1 MKGNFIIEGGHKLS
15 GSIDVFGAKNAAL
28 PILAA
33 SVLSRE
39 KIIIDNIPVIEDV
52 ITLIKILKS
61 VGVKVVF
68 LKKNKLKLDA
78 SKINIKNINYDLIS
92 KIRSSVLLLSAL
104 SSRVD
109 AFKITVPGGCQLGAR
124 ILDPHI
130 NAFKTLGIKIKKS
143 GKFFEVINT
152 HLKVK
157 NREVVMLEMS
167 VTATENIII
176 ASVLLSGKTKIYG
189 AASDP
194 YVSDLCHFLNSI
206 GAKIKGV
213 GSHELEIEGVS
224 NFSGGE
230 HFIMYDPIEMG
241 TFIALAAGTKSHL
254 IVKNVVPDFI
264 RLELLKFKEANV
276 RFKLINKKIFAKGWG
291 YELCDV
297 NVFPSELVAVKKIHN
312 MPYPGFAA
320 DILPIFA
327 TLMTQAKGV
336 SLIHDWMYEGRMK
349 YIEELNRMGA
359 DAFICD
365 PHRALITGPEKLEGK
380 DITSF
385 DLRSGATMIIAAL
398 IASGK
403 SVISNAYQVDRGYA
417 DIEKRLKKIGAKI
430 KRVK

>member
-1 MKGNFIIEGGHKLS
+1 MKEKFIIEGGQRLS
-15 GSIDVFGAKNAAL
+15 GSIDVFGAKNAVL

-33 SVLSRE
+33 SVLSKK
-39 KIIIDNIPVIEDV
+39 KIIIDNIPIIEDV
-52 ITLIKILKS
+52 LTLIEILRS
-61 VGVKVVF
+61 IGVKITF
-68 LKKNKLKLDA
+68 LKEDKIEVDA
-78 SKINIKNINYDLIS
+78 SFVNVKHIDYNLIS

-104 SSRVD
+104 SSRFNS
-109 AFKITVPGGCQLGAR
+109 FKITVPGGCQLGAR

-143 GKFFEVINT
+143 GKFFEVLNSHSKT
-152 HLKVK
+152 KK
-157 NREVVMLEMS
+157 REVVMSEMS

-176 ASVLLSGKTKIYG
+176 ASVLLFGTTKIYG

-194 YVSDLCHFLNSI
+194 YVQDLCHFLNNL
-206 GAKIKGV
+206 GAKISGIGSYELTIKGV
-213 GSHELEIEGVS
+213 RELA
-224 NFSGGE
+224 GGE
-230 HFIMYDPIEMG
+230 HFVMYDPIEMG
-241 TFIALAAGTKSHL
+241 TFIALAAGTKSHFT
-254 IVKNVVPDFI
+254 IRNVIPDFL

-276 RFKLINKKIFAKGWG
+276 KFKFNNKRKFEKAWG
-291 YELCDV
+291 YQICDLE
-297 NVFPSELVAVKKIHN
+297 VFPSKLRAVKKIHN
-312 MPYPGFAA
+312 MPYPGFAP

-327 TLMTQAKGV
+327 ALMTQAKGV

-359 DAFICD
+359 DAFVCD

-398 IASGK
+398 MAEGA

-417 DIEKRLKKIGAKI
+417 KIEKRLKKIGAKI
-430 KRVK
+430 KRIK

>member
-1 MKGNFIIEGGHKLS
+1 MKGKFIIEGKHKLS
-15 GSIDVFGAKNAAL
+15 GSIDVFGAKNAVL

-33 SVLSRE
+33 SVLSKK

-52 ITLIKILKS
+52 ITLIDILKS
-61 VGVKVVF
+61 IGVKVVF
-68 LKKNKLKLDA
+68 LGKKKIEVDA
-78 SKINIKNINYDLIS
+78 ENIDPENIDYNLIS

-104 SSRVD
+104 SSRAD

-124 ILDPHI
+124 ILAPHI
-130 NAFKTLGIKIKKS
+130 DGFKILGIKVKKR
-143 GKFFEVINT
+143 GKFFEVINS
-152 HLKVK
+152 HSKKK
-157 NREVVMLEMS
+157 NREVVMSEMS

-176 ASVLLSGKTKIYG
+176 ASVLLFGTTKIYG

-206 GAKIKGV
+206 GAKISGV
-213 GSHELEIEGVS
+213 GSHELIITGVHE
-224 NFSGGE
+224 FTSGK

-254 IVKNVVPDFI
+254 TVKNVIPNFI

-276 RFKLINKKIFAKGWG
+276 RFKFNNKRIFEKGWG
-291 YELCDV
+291 YEICDV
-297 NVFPSELVAVKKIHN
+297 EVFPSELKAVKKVHN

-327 TLMTQAKGV
+327 ALMTQAKGV
-336 SLIHDWMYEGRMK
+336 SLVHDWMYEGRMK

-359 DAFICD
+359 DAFVCD

-398 IASGK
+398 MASGK

-417 DIEKRLKKIGAKI
+417 EIEKRLKKIGAKI
-430 KRVK
+430 KRIK

>member
-1 MKGNFIIEGGHKLS
+1 MKEKFEIVGGYKLS
-15 GSIDVFGAKNAAL
+15 GSIDVFGAKNAVL

-33 SVLSRE
+33 SVLSKE
-39 KIIIDNIPVIEDV
+39 KIIIDNIPLIEDV
-52 ITLIKILKS
+52 LTLIDILKS
-61 VGVKVVF
+61 VGVKIVF
-68 LKKNKLKLDA
+68 LKKT
-78 SKINIKNINYDLIS
+78 KIELSAKNINTKNINYDLIS

-109 AFKITVPGGCQLGAR
+109 TFKISVPGGCQLGAR
-124 ILDPHI
+124 ILAPHI
-130 NAFKTLGIKIKKS
+130 EGFNALGVKIKKI
-143 GKFFEVINT
+143 GKFF
-152 HLKVK
+152 KVVNSHSKKK
-157 NREVVMLEMS
+157 NREIVMSEMS

-176 ASVLLSGKTKIYG
+176 ASVLLFGTTKIYG

-206 GAKIKGV
+206 GAKISGI
-213 GSHELEIEGVS
+213 GSHELIVEGVS
-224 NFSGGE
+224 DLGGGK

-254 IVKNVVPDFI
+254 TIKNVIPDFI

-276 RFKLINKKIFAKGWG
+276 KFKLNNKRIFEKGWG
-291 YELCDV
+291 YEICDV
-297 NVFPSELVAVKKIHN
+297 EIFPSKLKAVKKVHN

-327 TLMTQAKGV
+327 ALMTQAEGV
-336 SLIHDWMYEGRMK
+336 SLVHDWMYEGRMK

-359 DAFICD
+359 DAFVCD

-398 IASGK
+398 MASGK

-417 DIEKRLKKIGAKI
+417 DIEKRLKKAGAKI
-430 KRVK
+430 KRIK